1 MIYRRMMIEALALS
15 LCLCLLSG
23 CGPKATPT
31 PTPIPT
37 PEPVVTQK
45 VSFQTEDGIML
56 AGTLFKGDTDLAVVL
71 AHQGAGQPNQKSWH
85 AFAEAAAR
93 SGITALAFDFRKD
106 FGGPLDKDVVAAIR
120 VLRGRG
126 YARIACIGASMGGT
140 SCLKAGLTE
149 RLAGIGIIGSAWSTG
164 GNVSIEPQEL
174 AALTMPKLFVTTNND
189 RFAGIA
195 ATVKGIY
202 EAAPEPKQFQEYP
215 GTAHGTEIFG
225 TASRDDFRALLL
237 GFLEGLPQR

>member
-1 MIYRRMMIEALALS
+1 MIGRRRAIVGLMILAL
-15 LCLCLLSG
+15 LAAG

-31 PTPIPT
+31 PAPT
-37 PEPVVTQK
+37 PTLEPVVTQK
-45 VSFQTEDGIML
+45 ISFVTEDGV
-56 AGTLFKGDTDLAVVL
+56 TLIGNIFKGNTDLAVVL

-93 SGITALAFDFRKD
+93 DGITALAFDFRAD

-140 SCLKAGLTE
+140 SCLVAGLTE
-149 RLAGIGIIGSAWSTG
+149 QLAGIGIVGSAWTTG
-164 GNVSIEPQEL
+164 GNVRIEPQEL
-174 AALTMPKLFVTTNND
+174 AALTMPKLFVTTDHD
-189 RFAGIA
+189 RFEGIT
-195 ATVKGIY
+195 ATVKSIY
-202 EAAPEPKQFQEYP
+202 NAAPEPKQFQEYP

-225 TASRDDFRALLL
+225 TANRDDFRALLL
-237 GFLEGLPQR
+237 DFLEGL